1 MFLRASVLRRQQDMA
16 TLPMRVELHQIPA
29 RITIAQSGEDG
40 LVRLTWVKPHPDG
53 RTRFCAL
60 KFDMPAEF
68 SMRAHQI
75 MTRSVISVTP
85 DTSIV
90 EAANIMLKRHVSGLT
105 VVDEAGRLVGVVSE
119 GDFIRRSEI
128 GTGRK
133 RGRWLRF
140 ILGPGTSASDFV
152 QEHGRKVAEVM
163 TPSPVTITE
172 DTALAEI
179 VDLMERNNVKR
190 LPVVRGDMVVG
201 IVSRANLLQAVAGL
215 ARDVPD
221 PTADDDHIRSRII
234 DAMEKNDWCP
244 FGLNVIVRDGIVHL
258 SGVITEERARQ
269 AAVVAAET
277 VEGVKKV
284 HDHLCWVDT
293 MSGVYLNSPE
303 DDDLAK
309 AS

>member
-1 MFLRASVLRRQQDMA
+1 
-16 TLPMRVELHQIPA
+16 
-29 RITIAQSGEDG
+29 
-40 LVRLTWVKPHPDG
+40 
-53 RTRFCAL
+53 
-60 KFDMPAEF
+60 
-68 SMRAHQI
+68 MRAHQI
-75 MTRSVISVTP
+75 MTRSVISVTS

-105 VVDEAGRLVGVVSE
+105 VVDVTGKLVGVVSE

-128 GTGRK
+128 GTGRQ

-140 ILGPGTSASDFV
+140 ILGPGKSASDFV
-152 QEHGRKVAEVM
+152 HEHGRKVSEVM
-163 TPSPVTITE
+163 TASPVTITE

-179 VDLMERNNVKR
+179 VDLMERKNVKR
-190 LPVVRGDMVVG
+190 LPVVRGDTIVG
-201 IVSRANLLQAVAGL
+201 IVSRANLLQAVADL

-221 PTADDDHIRSRII
+221 PTADDDHIRNRII
-234 DAMEKNDWCP
+234 NAMEKQDWCP

-258 SGVITEERARQ
+258 SGVITEERSRQ
-269 AAVVAAET
+269 ATVVAAES

-303 DDDLAK
+303 DDELAK

>member
-1 MFLRASVLRRQQDMA
+1 
-16 TLPMRVELHQIPA
+16 
-29 RITIAQSGEDG
+29 
-40 LVRLTWVKPHPDG
+40 
-53 RTRFCAL
+53 
-60 KFDMPAEF
+60 
-68 SMRAHQI
+68 MRAHQI

-105 VVDEAGRLVGVVSE
+105 VVDDAGKLVGVVSE

-140 ILGPGTSASDFV
+140 ILGPGKSASDFV
-152 QEHGRKVAEVM
+152 HEHGRKVAEVM
-163 TPSPVTITE
+163 TASPVTITE

-179 VDLMERNNVKR
+179 
-190 LPVVRGDMVVG
+190 
-201 IVSRANLLQAVAGL
+201 
-215 ARDVPD
+215 
-221 PTADDDHIRSRII
+221 I
-234 DAMEKNDWCP
+234 DAMEKHDWCP

>member
-1 MFLRASVLRRQQDMA
+1 
-16 TLPMRVELHQIPA
+16 
-29 RITIAQSGEDG
+29 
-40 LVRLTWVKPHPDG
+40 
-53 RTRFCAL
+53 
-60 KFDMPAEF
+60 
-68 SMRAHQI
+68 MRAHQI
-75 MTRSVISVTP
+75 MTRAVISVTP

-105 VVDEAGRLVGVVSE
+105 VVDATGNLVGVVSE

-133 RGRWLRF
+133 RGRWLKF
-140 ILGPGTSASDFV
+140 ILGSGSSASDFV
-152 QEHGRKVAEVM
+152 HEHSRKVSEVM
-163 TPSPVTITE
+163 TTSPVTITE
-172 DTALAEI
+172 DMALAEI

-190 LPVVRGDMVVG
+190 LPVVHGDKVVG

-258 SGVITEERARQ
+258 SGTITDERARQ
-269 AAVVAAET
+269 AAVVAAEN
-277 VEGVKKV
+277 VEGVKNV

-293 MSGVYLNSPE
+293 LTGVYLSSPE
-303 DDDLAK
+303 DDNLSK

>member
-1 MFLRASVLRRQQDMA
+1 
-16 TLPMRVELHQIPA
+16 
-29 RITIAQSGEDG
+29 
-40 LVRLTWVKPHPDG
+40 
-53 RTRFCAL
+53 
-60 KFDMPAEF
+60 
-68 SMRAHQI
+68 MRAHQI
-75 MTRSVISVTP
+75 MTRSVISVSP

-105 VVDEAGRLVGVVSE
+105 VVDETGKLVGVVSE

-140 ILGPGTSASDFV
+140 ILGPGKSASDFV
-152 QEHGRKVAEVM
+152 QEHGRKVSEVM
-163 TPSPVTITE
+163 TASPVTITE

-215 ARDVPD
+215 AREIPD
-221 PTADDDHIRSRII
+221 PTADDDHIRNRII
-234 DAMEKNDWCP
+234 AAIEKNDWSP

-258 SGVITEERARQ
+258 SGVINEERSRQ
-269 AAVVAAET
+269 ASMVAAQN
-277 VEGVKKV
+277 VAGVRKV

-293 MSGVYLNSPE
+293 MSGMYLESPE
-303 DDDLAK
+303 DAEMAK
-309 AS
+309 AG